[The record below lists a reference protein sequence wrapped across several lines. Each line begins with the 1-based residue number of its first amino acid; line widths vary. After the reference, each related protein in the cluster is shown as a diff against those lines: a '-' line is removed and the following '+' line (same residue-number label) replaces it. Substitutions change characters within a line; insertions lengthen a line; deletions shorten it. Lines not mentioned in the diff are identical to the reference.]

1 MANEL
6 NISTFMQGDAKRSG
20 LYTEGVIGL
29 DANSNKLINDMANT
43 YVAKKEQLYNQWEDA
58 YKTALTAAN
67 TTQGAFYKDLPEL
80 QTEGK
85 ALNKWIAENR
95 GILTADGA
103 IKNPQLYQE
112 FLARM
117 GDYSSKYEAA
127 KANSVVNNKFKEAL
141 NDPQKYDAQAT
152 KILYDNWINGDIDYR
167 AKNPY
172 MPQVSVPNMFDD
184 NQKKTIVEGSISE
197 ISPEMQVVDKDKGTA
212 YYNENKFYSKE
223 QMYNNLNQAS
233 GGSLQQKYELYGKD
247 SGKPFD
253 EWVESQISSIAPSS
267 KTVQLGDKT
276 YYVVPKEGQFRANI
290 DEQTKVEKE
299 KATLQNLRE
308 IAKLKLQSNLTIK
321 QQRDLAIL
329 ESNLGIKRWQY
340 EVDNPK
346 PTSTTTTDGA
356 GGKTDKP
363 TATSAMELAGK
374 LVESN
379 FPDLTGDAKVAKI
392 NDIREQLQNGTLPTK
407 TTPKSVVEVDGTLYD
422 KVTMKMLARDNNA
435 LSNEGR
441 NTSTDKYFD
450 ELSNER
456 LRILVEPLIGDEKFT
471 ELYKA
476 KFNQL
481 YPIKNTNTKSGA
493 SSGTKFLG
501 VDPSTGLPMYGN

>member
-85 ALNKWIAENR
+85 ALNKWIVENR

-172 MPQVSVPNMFDD
+172 MPQVSVTNMFD
-184 NQKKTIVEGSISE
+184 NEQKKGIVENSKFE
-197 ISPEMQVVDKDKGTA
+197 IKPEMQVIDKDKGTA
-212 YYNENKFYSKE
+212 FYSQNDFYSKE
-223 QMYNNLNQAS
+223 QMYNNLNQTS
-233 GGSLQQKYELYGKD
+233 GGALQQRYEAYGKN
-247 SGKPFD
+247 SGKTFN
-253 EWVESQISSIAPSS
+253 EWVESQVSSIAPSS

-276 YYVVPKEGQFRANI
+276 YYVVPKEGQFRENLTQKNDWAMTDLKSRQKQEKALQASSQKYGRDMQEDQQNFEREKWKNNPTGTGSGAINSASQTLFDQVTSSVLGNI
-290 DEQTKVEKE
+290 SSGKTVGEINVNDLGEIVDASGSPSNTSIYRNITNMTDRQLKALGIRPQGSGEGDDLYKKRISKYRRIEMVIENGRLTYMINPITGTKVDA
-299 KATLQNLRE
+299 ATFNQND
-308 IAKLKLQSNLTIK
+308 A
-321 QQRDLAIL
+321 
-329 ESNLGIKRWQY
+329 
-340 EVDNPK
+340 
-346 PTSTTTTDGA
+346 A
-356 GGKTDKP
+356 G
-363 TATSAMELAGK
+363 
-374 LVESN
+374 V
-379 FPDLTGDAKVAKI
+379 
-392 NDIREQLQNGTLPTK
+392 
-407 TTPKSVVEVDGTLYD
+407 KS
-422 KVTMKMLARDNNA
+422 K
-435 LSNEGR
+435 NE
-441 NTSTDKYFD
+441 
-450 ELSNER
+450 
-456 LRILVEPLIGDEKFT
+456 VEP
-471 ELYKA
+471 
-476 KFNQL
+476 Q
-481 YPIKNTNTKSGA
+481 
-493 SSGTKFLG
+493 
-501 VDPSTGLPMYGN
+501 

>member
-172 MPQVSVPNMFDD
+172 MPQVSIPNMFD
-184 NQKKTIVEGSISE
+184 NEQKKAIVENSKFE
-197 ISPEMQVVDKDKGTA
+197 IKPEMQVIDKDKGTA
-212 YYNENKFYSKE
+212 FYSQNDFYSKE
-223 QMYNNLNQAS
+223 QMYNNLNQTS
-233 GGSLQQKYELYGKD
+233 GGALQQRYEAYGKN
-247 SGKPFD
+247 SGKGFN

-276 YYVVPKEGQFRANI
+276 YYVVPKDGQFRENLTQKNDWDMTKLKSEQKLAKALQASRQKHEREMQE
-290 DEQTKVEKE
+290 DEQNFKRENPTGTGSGDTNSASQTLFDQVTSSVLGNISSGKNYGKLNVNDLGEIVDASGSPSNTSIYRDIFNMTDRQLKALGIRPQGSGEADALYKKRISKYKRIEMVIENGRLTYMINPITGTKVDA
-299 KATLQNLRE
+299 ATFNQN
-308 IAKLKLQSNLTIK
+308 
-321 QQRDLAIL
+321 
-329 ESNLGIKRWQY
+329 
-340 EVDNPK
+340 
-346 PTSTTTTDGA
+346 
-356 GGKTDKP
+356 
-363 TATSAMELAGK
+363 
-374 LVESN
+374 
-379 FPDLTGDAKVAKI
+379 DASGV
-392 NDIREQLQNGTLPTK
+392 
-407 TTPKSVVEVDGTLYD
+407 KS
-422 KVTMKMLARDNNA
+422 K
-435 LSNEGR
+435 NE
-441 NTSTDKYFD
+441 
-450 ELSNER
+450 
-456 LRILVEPLIGDEKFT
+456 VEP
-471 ELYKA
+471 
-476 KFNQL
+476 Q
-481 YPIKNTNTKSGA
+481 
-493 SSGTKFLG
+493 
-501 VDPSTGLPMYGN
+501 

>member
-112 FLARM
+112 FLTRM

-172 MPQVSVPNMFDD
+172 MPQVSIPNMFD
-184 NQKKTIVEGSISE
+184 NEQKKGIVENSKFE
-197 ISPEMQVVDKDKGTA
+197 IKPEMQVIDKDKGTA
-212 YYNENKFYSKE
+212 FYSQNDFYSKE
-223 QMYNNLNQAS
+223 QMYNNLNQTS
-233 GGSLQQKYELYGKD
+233 GGALQQRYEAYGKN
-247 SGKPFD
+247 SGKTFN

-276 YYVVPKEGQFRANI
+276 YYVVPKEGQFREDLTQRNTWA
-290 DEQTKVEKE
+290 EE
-299 KATLQNLRE
+299 KAALEYKRD
-308 IAKLKLQSNLTIK
+308 IAKQKLTAA
-321 QQRDLAIL
+321 QQKELARYNSQL
-329 ESNLGIKRWQY
+329 NKEEYKYQ
-340 EVDNPK
+340 VDNPK
-346 PTSTTTTDGA
+346 PTTPTTTDGA
-356 GGKTDKP
+356 GGKENQAS
-363 TATSAMELAGK
+363 ATSILESATK
-374 LVESN
+374 IVESS
-379 FPDLTGDAKVAKI
+379 FSELEGDAKVAKI
-392 NDIREQLQNGTLPTK
+392 NEIREQLTNGTLPTK
-407 TTPKSVVEVDGTLYD
+407 STPKSVVEVNGTLFD
-422 KVTMKMLARDNNA
+422 KVTIKMLARDNNTI
-435 LSNEGR
+435 NNKER
-441 NTSTDKYFD
+441 NTLTDKYLD
-450 ELSNER
+450 NLSSGSLKALAES
-456 LRILVEPLIGDEKFT
+456 LMEQEGFT

-476 KFNQL
+476 KLNQL
-481 YPIKNTNTKSGA
+481 YPIESTNTKSGKK
-493 SSGTKFLG
+493 SSSKG
-501 VDPSTGLPMYGN
+501 VVNTSVDDYINQAMGN

>member
-152 KILYDNWINGDIDYR
+152 KILYDNWISGDIDYR

-172 MPQVSVPNMFDD
+172 MPQVSIPNMFD
-184 NQKKTIVEGSISE
+184 NEQKRGIVESSISE
-197 ISPEMQVVDKDKGTA
+197 IKPEMQVIDKDKGTA

-223 QMYNNLNQAS
+223 QMYNNLNQTS
-233 GGSLQQKYELYGKD
+233 GGALQQRYDAYGKN
-247 SGKPFD
+247 SGKSFD
-253 EWVESQISSIAPSS
+253 DWVESQISSIAPSS

-276 YYVVPKEGQFRANI
+276 YYVVPKEGQFREDLTQRNTWAEEKAALEYKRSVANI
-290 DEQTKVEKE
+290 KLTAAEQRRLARLNSLLNKE
-299 KATLQNLRE
+299 EYKYQ
-308 IAKLKLQSNLTIK
+308 
-321 QQRDLAIL
+321 
-329 ESNLGIKRWQY
+329 
-340 EVDNPK
+340 VDNPK
-346 PTSTTTTDGA
+346 PTAPTTTDGA
-356 GGKTDKP
+356 DGKKDDRP

-392 NDIREQLQNGTLPTK
+392 NEIADNLRNGTLPTK
-407 TTPKSVVEVDGTLYD
+407 STPKSVVAVDGTLYD
-422 KVTMKMLARDNNA
+422 KVTIKMLARDNNT
-435 LSNEGR
+435 LFKNTKR
-441 NTSTDKYFD
+441 NVLTDKYLD
-450 ELSNER
+450 EMDGNE
-456 LRILVEPLIGDEKFT
+456 LTALT
-471 ELYKA
+471 ELLIEDNGFAELYNAKIKELYTNKNTKA
-476 KFNQL
+476 KSKTTTNNTIEFNADGT
-481 YPIKNTNTKSGA
+481 IK
-493 SSGTKFLG
+493 
-501 VDPSTGLPMYGN
+501 